1 MDNYRLE
8 LGTAENLNHEP
19 PYIFDIKDRFQH
31 FYILGKTGAGKS
43 VLMERMVSNDID
55 YGCAVAYIDPKG
67 SSAKRLYHSIEDK
80 SRVLYIS
87 IDTPI
92 TINPLLKKGY
102 TTDNIIAEF
111 VQILDVLIQLTSSN
125 PESTV
130 LMREIIG
137 NAIHTL
143 KEEHRNLSFLT
154 RFLMYEDVRRGYP
167 HPTDKLREYWAEF
180 DAMDK
185 NIRKNR
191 GHFDSAKRVAS
202 RLNSIVSDPNFEKF
216 FLGENEFDVSEIV
229 AQKKIVLVDTSR
241 MTYEKR
247 IYLSNLIV
255 YGIVSYCEFGKKAGN
270 PLMVY
275 VDEFQTCVSPLFAQL
290 LGLTREY
297 QVGFTLAHHDFEE
310 ITPRVLS
317 SVIGNVDNFVIF
329 RCGDNESK
337 KMASVFDL
345 RPTDFSNLKKYTAW
359 VRLGTQ
365 NTLTMTDPPLIADL
379 PPDFSIPK
387 GVTTENTPSP
397 TSYLQDGWIE
407 F

>member
-1 MDNYRLE
+1 MPSERNYRLE
-8 LGTAENLNHEP
+8 LGTAENINHEP
-19 PYIFDIKDRFQH
+19 PYIYDIKDRFQH

-43 VLMERMVSNDID
+43 VLMERMVKTDID
-55 YGCAVAYIDPKG
+55 YGCAVVYIDPKG
-67 SSAKRLYHSIEDK
+67 TSAKRLYHLIEDK
-80 SRVLYIS
+80 SRILYIS
-87 IDTPI
+87 IDNPI
-92 TINPLLKKGY
+92 TINPLSKKGY

-143 KEEHRNLSFLT
+143 KEKHRNLSFLT
-154 RFLMYEDVRRGYP
+154 RLLMFEHVRRGYP
-167 HPTDKLREYWAEF
+167 HPTPELQEYWQEF

-202 RLNSIVSDPNFEKF
+202 RLNSIVSDKHFERF
-216 FLGENEFDVSEIV
+216 FLGENEFDVAEIV
-229 AQKKIVLVDTSR
+229 ENKKIVLVDTSR

-247 IYLSNLIV
+247 IYLSNLVV
-255 YGIVSYCEFGKKAGN
+255 YAIVSYCEFGKKSGN

-275 VDEFQTCVSPLFAQL
+275 VDEFQTCVSPLFSQL

-310 ITPRVLS
+310 ITPKVLS

-345 RPTDFSNLKKYTAW
+345 KQTDFSNLKKYTAW

-365 NTLTMTDPPLIADL
+365 NTLTLTDPPLITEAKD
-379 PPDFSIPK
+379 IPK
-387 GVTTENTPSP
+387 SEHIPTEGIQSF
-397 TSYLQDGWIE
+397 LRHGWIE
-407 F
+407 I